1 MPDFSGGAKRLPRP
15 FGSRVCRASKRGVIV
30 FVLLCV
36 LCLVLCFLF
45 LLFCV
50 LFVGMCLKS

>member
-36 LCLVLCFLF
+36 LCLVFCFLF
-45 LLFCV
+45 VVVLCV
-50 LFVGMCLKS
+50 VFGVF